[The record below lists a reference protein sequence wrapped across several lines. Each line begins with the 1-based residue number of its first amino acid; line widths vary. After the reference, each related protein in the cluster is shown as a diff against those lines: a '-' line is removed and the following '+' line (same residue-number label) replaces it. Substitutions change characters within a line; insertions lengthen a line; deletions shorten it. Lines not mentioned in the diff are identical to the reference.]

1 MEATFVLPDPNR
13 NIQKAMQND
22 SEWDVEVVGFDPQA
36 AASNKYVIR
45 YVDNVSK
52 AERRNFRDQERQRLH
67 NIEDT
72 KPKKTDKK
80 VAEIVNEES
89 RIELR
94 RPLSE
99 ISESKDAPT
108 SVRSKLAQSPKLVK
122 KNLTSGGSTESA
134 YDRYLKEE
142 MTKLSLKN

>member
-1 MEATFVLPDPNR
+1 
-13 NIQKAMQND
+13 MQND

-36 AASNKYVIR
+36 AASKKYVIR
-45 YVDNVSK
+45 FVDNVSK

-89 RIELR
+89 RIESANLR
-94 RPLSE
+94 MHPH
-99 ISESKDAPT
+99 P
-108 SVRSKLAQSPKLVK
+108 
-122 KNLTSGGSTESA
+122 
-134 YDRYLKEE
+134 
-142 MTKLSLKN
+142 